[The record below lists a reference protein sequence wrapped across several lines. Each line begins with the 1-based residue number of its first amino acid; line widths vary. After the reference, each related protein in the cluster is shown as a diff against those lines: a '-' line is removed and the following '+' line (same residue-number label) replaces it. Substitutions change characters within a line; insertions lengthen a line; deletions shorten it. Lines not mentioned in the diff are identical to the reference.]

1 MYAERT
7 LLRLAFLGPLLYFA
21 AVIAGSLFYPGYSQ
35 ATQYASE
42 LGAAQAPHPEIFND
56 GIIAGGVLGVIGA
69 LGFFLALARTG
80 RWLAALL
87 AALSVALWGA
97 SMIMGGM
104 FPMPDERHGGF
115 GVGMAVQ
122 LAPLFFLWAL
132 WGERGRGGLKA
143 FLLLDF
149 LAMTAGF
156 LVMMGIGQLVTHAN
170 VGLWQ
175 RAYAL
180 AMMPWMSIVAWA
192 LLARPVKGRRGAAA
206 HPALAAAT
214 AG

>member
-1 MYAERT
+1 MYAERL
-7 LLRLAFLGPLLYFA
+7 LLRLALLSPLLYFA
-21 AVIAGSLFYPGYSQ
+21 AVIAGSFFYPGYSQ

-42 LGAAQAPHPEIFND
+42 LGAAQAPHPEIFNY

-69 LGFFLALARTG
+69 VGFFLALSRTG

-87 AALSVALWGA
+87 AAVSVALWGA
-97 SMIMGGM
+97 SMIMGGL

-115 GVGMAVQ
+115 GVGMAIQ
-122 LAPLFFLWAL
+122 LAPLFFIWAL
-132 WGERGRGGLKA
+132 WSERGRGGLKA

-149 LAMTAGF
+149 LAMTVGF
-156 LVMMGIGQLVTHAN
+156 VIMMGVGQLVTHAN

-180 AMMPWMSIVAWA
+180 AMMPWMSIVAWS
-192 LLARPVKGRRGAAA
+192 LLARPVKTRRSATCHGG
-206 HPALAAAT
+206 LAT
-214 AG
+214 APAI